1 MKNIIE
7 ICKEF
12 GLVVPPETHRE
23 LYKKIHENYITKAE
37 HEKKMQKLREE
48 LTTGNQRN

>member
-12 GLVVPPETHRE
+12 GLVVPPERYRE
-23 LYKKIHENYITKAE
+23 LYKKIHENYITKSE
-37 HEKKMQKLREE
+37 HEKKMQKLRDE
-48 LTTGNQRN
+48 LTANKQED